1 MARPVKAALE
11 YFPMDIGFFQDI
23 KVRKLIRFQGGK
35 AVTVYAALLC
45 IIYRDGYYTKW
56 DEDIA
61 FVISEITNYEQ
72 SFIQEAVKC
81 CVKVGLFNPD
91 LYNSE
96 SILTSK
102 GIQERYK
109 HINKLCKRNISIDEY
124 SCVEEFF
131 HAEIERPT
139 PSYANES
146 IIGGIDAEIEELK
159 QSSIWLEQ
167 LQMLHHLPKDT
178 LISKLDDFKLQCL
191 ADGIEHHANIRDAKQ
206 HFNNWLRKIQ
216 YNNDKV
222 RPETRSRRRGNILS
236 SSEEKEYSNSF

>member
-1 MARPVKAALE
+1 MARPTKATLE

-45 IIYRDGYYTKW
+45 IIYRDGYYTRW
-56 DEDIA
+56 DEDMA

-81 CVKVGLFNPD
+81 CVKVGLFNSD

-109 HINKLCKRNISIDEY
+109 HINNLCKKNISIDEY
-124 SCVEEFF
+124 SCVEEKQ
-131 HAEIERPT
+131 AEIEKPT
-139 PSYANES
+139 PPYVNES
-146 IIGGIDAEIEELK
+146 VIGGIDAEIEELK

-167 LQMLHHLPKDT
+167 IQMLHHL
-178 LISKLDDFKLQCL
+178 SKEDIVSRLDEFKLQCL
-191 ADGIEHHANIRDAKQ
+191 ADGTESHFNIKEAKQ
-206 HFNNWLRKIQ
+206 HFNNWLRKMQ
-216 YNNDKV
+216 NNESN
-222 RPETRSRRRGNILS
+222 RQETKNRRRGNVLTS
-236 SSEEKEYSNSF
+236 SKKKEYTDTF

>member
-1 MARPVKAALE
+1 MARPTKATLE

-45 IIYRDGYYTKW
+45 IIYRDGYYTRW
-56 DEDIA
+56 DEDMV

-72 SFIQEAVKC
+72 SFIREAVKC
-81 CVKVGLFNPD
+81 CVKVGLFNSD

-109 HINKLCKRNISIDEY
+109 HINNLCKKNISIDEY
-124 SCVEEFF
+124 SCVEEKQ
-131 HAEIERPT
+131 AEIEKPT
-139 PSYANES
+139 PLYVNES
-146 IIGGIDAEIEELK
+146 VIGGIDAEIEELK

-167 LQMLHHLPKDT
+167 IQMLHHL
-178 LISKLDDFKLQCL
+178 SKEDIVSRLDEFKLQCL
-191 ADGIEHHANIRDAKQ
+191 ADGTESHFNIKEAKQ
-206 HFNNWLRKIQ
+206 HFNNWLRKMQ
-216 YNNDKV
+216 NNESN
-222 RPETRSRRRGNILS
+222 RQETKNRRRGNVLTS
-236 SSEEKEYSNSF
+236 SKKKEYTDTF